1 MSFVD
6 CRNCGRSLSVDEI
19 GLYKKMVNRG
29 ATSYLCITCLAEHFN
44 CSEYDLRERIEYFRK
59 MGCTLFP
66 QNDTFVKIEVEND
79 I

>member
-1 MSFVD
+1 
-6 CRNCGRSLSVDEI
+6 
-19 GLYKKMVNRG
+19 MVNRG